1 MHKNSEN
8 LRAFLMF
15 HQPKKGSKTFSI
27 RGIEGK
33 LNLPP
38 KTLDHFIA
46 GRRGLGDFENAVGTF
61 LKELGYNENV
71 SYEQFL

>member
-1 MHKNSEN
+1 MNKIDN
-8 LRAFLMF
+8 LKAFLVF

-27 RGIEGK
+27 RGIEEK
-33 LNLPP
+33 LNLPA

-46 GRRGLGDFENAVGTF
+46 GRRGLGDFENVVETF
-61 LKELGYNENV
+61 FKDLGYNEKV

>member
-1 MHKNSEN
+1 MNN
-8 LRAFLMF
+8 VDNFRVFLAY

-27 RGIEGK
+27 RGIEEK
-33 LNLPP
+33 LNIPA

-46 GRRGLGDFENAVGTF
+46 GRRGLGDFEDVVEKF
-61 LKELGYNENV
+61 FKDLGYNDNV